1 MALAFGDEI
10 STYYYNHSLEIFI
23 LTFIDM
29 CFPIMKSY
37 KTIKKKN
44 MKGTGRK
51 KAKLEYFIP

>member
-1 MALAFGDEI
+1 MCERGKTVGD
-10 STYYYNHSLEIFI
+10 IFI

-37 KTIKKKN
+37 KTIKKKKK